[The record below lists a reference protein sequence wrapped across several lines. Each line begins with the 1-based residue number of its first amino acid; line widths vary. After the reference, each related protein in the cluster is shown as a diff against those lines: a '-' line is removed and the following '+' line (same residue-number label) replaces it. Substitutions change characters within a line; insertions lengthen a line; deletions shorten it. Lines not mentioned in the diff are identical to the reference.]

1 MLITT
6 TNCLSACDAT
16 NASTFFCASFLSS
29 SNLFNVCW
37 VERGS
42 KVVVKPQ
49 AVLKLITAVVF
60 MRKNC
65 KILIATFRTT
75 YFNGDT
81 RGIVDN
87 GAAATLKQSAH
98 AMTKVFKL
106 HITSIVIFS
115 NHPAVEKG
123 RRNNARKNI
132 KKLLYN
138 GMFRSKREQ
147 RITKFELCAWI
158 IQFAVCV

>member
-1 MLITT
+1 M
-6 TNCLSACDAT
+6 
-16 NASTFFCASFLSS
+16 
-29 SNLFNVCW
+29 
-37 VERGS
+37 
-42 KVVVKPQ
+42 VKPQ

-60 MRKNC
+60 MRKHC

-81 RGIVDN
+81 RGIMDN

-147 RITKFELCAWI
+147 RITKFELCA
-158 IQFAVCV
+158 